1 LLLLKDILLKII
13 KKMNDLNKG
22 LTRHIT
28 ITNELGLHARPAAMV
43 AELAGNAAST
53 VWLIKDDQ
61 YADASSI
68 IDILSLA
75 CLQGSSIKLQIEDPT
90 DTEILEKLH
99 ALFESG
105 FGE

>member
-1 LLLLKDILLKII
+1 MDDQEKE
-13 KKMNDLNKG
+13 

-43 AELAGNAAST
+43 AELAGKAGST

-75 CLQGSSIKLQIEDPT
+75 CLQGASLTLKVEDPA
-90 DTEILEKLH
+90 DAEILDQLRE
-99 ALFESG
+99 LFESG

>member
-1 LLLLKDILLKII
+1 
-13 KKMNDLNKG
+13 
-22 LTRHIT
+22 
-28 ITNELGLHARPAAMV
+28 MV

-75 CLQGSSIKLQIEDPT
+75 CLQGSSITLQIEDPT

>member
-1 LLLLKDILLKII
+1 
-13 KKMNDLNKG
+13 MSDLNKE
-22 LTRHIT
+22 LSRHVT

-43 AELAGNAAST
+43 AELASTAASN

-75 CLQGSSIKLQIEDPT
+75 CLQGSGVTLQIEDPT
-90 DTEILEKLH
+90 DTTILEKLH
-99 ALFESG
+99 ELFESG

>member
-1 LLLLKDILLKII
+1 
-13 KKMNDLNKG
+13 
-22 LTRHIT
+22 
-28 ITNELGLHARPAAMV
+28 MV

-75 CLQGSSIKLQIEDPT
+75 CLQGSSITLQVEDPT
-90 DTEILEKLH
+90 DIEILEKLH
-99 ALFESG
+99 ELFESG